1 MNLKNKSKKKD
12 KRKARTP
19 KRVTRN
25 NPLVSDIETVD
36 DSQQEEVPDSQE
48 SEGEDEPELVPTL
61 PSGEWYMPDL
71 RSTTLTEV
79 MKKGAPYEGDNTGR
93 ILTQFPKLKPY
104 TKFDFYLVSPYTG
117 EVDLYDPDN
126 SKCIAFSVKATR
138 EPVENSTIIAQIR
151 AFMRKQNEEKWQ
163 QMYIPGEDIP
173 TPTNTPH
180 TITTLGEI
188 LTIFEEVC
196 KIQGNTNLEIHQ
208 IKTGND
214 KDKWLELGFR
224 NVFSERIR
232 DRLTSIY
239 SNLATDVALRARLG
253 KTTYEVPSF
262 NPHNI
267 LIKNRDG
274 ISSLCRLVNDIVGG
288 IMDKASTLT
297 AISTSLQPPVINI
310 GEDASTPTNAGTDTT
325 SAARRVAF
333 LDEPQQDI
341 TSCLVQLSTSSTT
354 DPQGRAGRP
363 NINPEGPWQQYPSP
377 NSVSSFNSN
386 ETVRCYKCGIL
397 GHYSSQ
403 CSRKT
408 WCDNCNKDN
417 HATAYCYSK
426 NKPVNTSTPKLPT
439 QEVPQTSIHNT
450 SMQSSNDLLQT
461 KIELDAKTKTRKY
474 RMKKIA
480 YYDGT
485 NRERCLTWLE
495 HNRTAAKDVGIP
507 LREALLDTAHGTVY
521 EVISA
526 TDSNMSDR
534 ELTQHVLETFSDIQ
548 TSEDTIRKLKLVR
561 RGVEPL
567 VTYNNKYTA
576 IHLVAYGIDPKLQM
590 IEQAWRTYANTLDK
604 DLARRLNKFIT
615 YQMNKDSN
623 RREVQNLFDVM
634 EKVKKLQ
641 KQERKHK
648 QYSDEKE
655 RDDATQIKDEIN
667 EVEYEETNGIFQPK
681 FNSTMNQRNNSFGSQ
696 SSGFHGSHSNHRN
709 SSFNQNRYTPN
720 SSSHSPNSRQNHS
733 QNSSVRPDRPHNTT
747 GFSGSSAE
755 RQVDQVGTQGN
766 SFSSS
771 HHNSQN
777 RSFKGS
783 PKGSP
788 KGSTPR

>member
-1 MNLKNKSKKKD
+1 MNPKNKAKKNNR
-12 KRKARTP
+12 RKSRTP
-19 KRVTRN
+19 KRVARN
-25 NPLVSDIETVD
+25 NPLVSDIETAD

-48 SEGEDEPELVPTL
+48 SEGEDEPQLVPTL
-61 PSGEWYMPDL
+61 PNGEWYMPDL
-71 RSTTLTEV
+71 KSTTLTEV
-79 MKKGAPYEGDNTGR
+79 MRKGAPYEGDNTGR

-104 TKFDFYLVSPYTG
+104 TKCDFYLVSPYTG
-117 EVDLYDPDN
+117 EVDLYNPDN
-126 SKCIAFSVKATR
+126 SKRIAFSVKATR
-138 EPVENSTIIAQIR
+138 EPVANSTIIAQIR
-151 AFMRKQNEEKWQ
+151 AFMRKQNEDEWQ

-196 KIQGNTNLEIHQ
+196 RIQGNINLEIHQ

-224 NVFSERIR
+224 NIVFEKIR
-232 DRLTSIY
+232 ERLTAIY
-239 SNLATDVALRARLG
+239 SNLAIDVALRARLG

-262 NPHNI
+262 DPHNV

-274 ISSLCRLVNDIVGG
+274 ISSLCKIVNDIVGG
-288 IMDKASTLT
+288 IMDKASTLS

-310 GEDASTPTNAGTDTT
+310 VEDAGTPTNTGTDTT

-341 TSCLVQLSTSSTT
+341 TSRLVQLSTSSTT

-439 QEVPQTSIHNT
+439 QEVPQTSIQNT

-480 YYDGT
+480 NYDGT
-485 NRERCLTWLE
+485 NRECCLTWLE
-495 HNRTAAKDVGIP
+495 HNRTAAKDVGIS

-548 TSEDTIRKLKLVR
+548 TSEDAIRKLKLVR

-576 IHLVAYGIDPKLQM
+576 IHLVAYGIDPTLQM

-604 DLARRLNKFIT
+604 DLAR
-615 YQMNKDSN
+615 
-623 RREVQNLFDVM
+623 
-634 EKVKKLQ
+634 
-641 KQERKHK
+641 
-648 QYSDEKE
+648 
-655 RDDATQIKDEIN
+655 
-667 EVEYEETNGIFQPK
+667 
-681 FNSTMNQRNNSFGSQ
+681 
-696 SSGFHGSHSNHRN
+696 
-709 SSFNQNRYTPN
+709 
-720 SSSHSPNSRQNHS
+720 
-733 QNSSVRPDRPHNTT
+733 
-747 GFSGSSAE
+747 
-755 RQVDQVGTQGN
+755 
-766 SFSSS
+766 
-771 HHNSQN
+771 
-777 RSFKGS
+777 
-783 PKGSP
+783 
-788 KGSTPR
+788 

>member
-1 MNLKNKSKKKD
+1 
-12 KRKARTP
+12 
-19 KRVTRN
+19 
-25 NPLVSDIETVD
+25 
-36 DSQQEEVPDSQE
+36 
-48 SEGEDEPELVPTL
+48 
-61 PSGEWYMPDL
+61 
-71 RSTTLTEV
+71 
-79 MKKGAPYEGDNTGR
+79 
-93 ILTQFPKLKPY
+93 
-104 TKFDFYLVSPYTG
+104 
-117 EVDLYDPDN
+117 
-126 SKCIAFSVKATR
+126 
-138 EPVENSTIIAQIR
+138 
-151 AFMRKQNEEKWQ
+151 
-163 QMYIPGEDIP
+163 
-173 TPTNTPH
+173 
-180 TITTLGEI
+180 
-188 LTIFEEVC
+188 
-196 KIQGNTNLEIHQ
+196 
-208 IKTGND
+208 
-214 KDKWLELGFR
+214 
-224 NVFSERIR
+224 
-232 DRLTSIY
+232 
-239 SNLATDVALRARLG
+239 
-253 KTTYEVPSF
+253 
-262 NPHNI
+262 
-267 LIKNRDG
+267 
-274 ISSLCRLVNDIVGG
+274 
-288 IMDKASTLT
+288 MDKASTLT

-310 GEDASTPTNAGTDTT
+310 GEDASTPTNAGTYTT
-325 SAARRVAF
+325 SAARRVTF

-341 TSCLVQLSTSSTT
+341 TSRLVQLSTSSTT
-354 DPQGRAGRP
+354 DPQGHAGRP
-363 NINPEGPWQQYPSP
+363 NINPEGPWQQQYPPP
-377 NSVSSFNSN
+377 NSH

-417 HATAYCYSK
+417 HATTYCYSK
-426 NKPVNTSTPKLPT
+426 NKPVNISTPKLPT
-439 QEVPQTSIHNT
+439 QEVPQASIHNT

-480 YYDGT
+480 NYNGT
-485 NRERCLTWLE
+485 NRERCITWLE
-495 HNRTAAKDVGIP
+495 HNRTAAIDVGIS

-548 TSEDTIRKLKLVR
+548 TSEDSNRKLKLIR

-567 VTYNNKYTA
+567 VTYNNKYTV

-604 DLARRLNKFIT
+604 DLARSLNKFIT
-615 YQMNKDSN
+615 YQMDKDSN
-623 RREVQNLFDVM
+623 RREVHNLFDVM
-634 EKVKKLQ
+634 EKVKKLE

-655 RDDATQIKDEIN
+655 RDDATQIKEEVN
-667 EVEYEETNGIFQPK
+667 EVEYEEINGIFQPK

-733 QNSSVRPDRPHNTT
+733 QISSVRPDRPHNTM

-777 RSFKGS
+777 RSFNNRQPYNNQGRQFVDKYHH
-783 PKGSP
+783 
-788 KGSTPR
+788 PRDQP